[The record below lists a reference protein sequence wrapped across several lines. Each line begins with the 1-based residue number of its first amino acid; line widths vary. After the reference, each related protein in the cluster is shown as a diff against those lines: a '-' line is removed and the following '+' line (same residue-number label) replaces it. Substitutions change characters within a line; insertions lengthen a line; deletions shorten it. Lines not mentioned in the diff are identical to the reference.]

1 MSTIVSDQVN
11 KYGTQNFGIL
21 VIQLFL
27 FRLFMK
33 WWKRR
38 SSNEEDDGKQSELR
52 HRWQYDYT
60 MRKQF

>member
-1 MSTIVSDQVN
+1 MN
-11 KYGTQNFGIL
+11 KYGAQNFGIL
-21 VIQLFL
+21 VIQLFVY
-27 FRLFMK
+27 RLFMK

-60 MRKQF
+60 MRKKF